1 MSEGASTT
9 RPRHAPQ
16 ARSALTAV
24 MNAFA
29 RRGDLATLAALQ
41 RRADEAGVP
50 LYTERVNAMLLGCRE
65 VGDAAEAV
73 RQYEAG
79 QLDMYCACPRH
90 VRDMP
95 PSRVPLAGRA
105 AAGLGHAQ
113 SRSSPA

>member
-16 ARSALTAV
+16 ARPALTAL

-79 QLDMYCACPRH
+79 QGLARPRH
-90 VRDMP
+90 VLCMCM
-95 PSRVPLAGRA
+95 
-105 AAGLGHAQ
+105 
-113 SRSSPA
+113 SPTRP